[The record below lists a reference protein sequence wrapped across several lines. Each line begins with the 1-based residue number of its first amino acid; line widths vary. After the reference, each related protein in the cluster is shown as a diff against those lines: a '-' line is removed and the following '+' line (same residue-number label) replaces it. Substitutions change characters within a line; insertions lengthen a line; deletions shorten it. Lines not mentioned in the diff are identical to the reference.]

1 MNSKSLSVIIF
12 LLAVI
17 FFAGNI
23 SFAQR
28 NSKSDK
34 TPEQIAEKRAGKMKQ
49 YLSLTDDQYKQV
61 YDLTLQKVNYNREN
75 REKLSSMDKESRKQF
90 KSQNREEYKKQ
101 LENILNTEQIAKF
114 QQMKKYHKNN
124 HKKDKSDKNLN
135 NRQ

>member
-28 NSKSDK
+28 NNKSDK

-49 YLSLTDDQYKQV
+49 CLSLTDDQYKQV

-90 KSQNREEYKKQ
+90 KSQNKEEYKKQ

-114 QQMKKYHKNN
+114 QQMKKYHKKN

-135 NRQ
+135 NNQ